1 MVRAS
6 SDAWIE
12 TVRRTRKRET
22 REPPSSPARS
32 ALGADAVRVK
42 WPNDLVVDDASG
54 DSLDAVLCLLQ
65 AAWACRQGTPWYGLP
80 QDMDGLEGW
89 IITA

>member
-1 MVRAS
+1 MAVAERLRKKFGGTEVEIAARGLAMAEELAGL
-6 SDAWIE
+6 SDD
-12 TVRRTRKRET
+12 R
-22 REPPSSPARS
+22 
-32 ALGADAVRVK
+32 
-42 WPNDLVVDDASG
+42 
-54 DSLDAVLCLLQ
+54 LDAVLCLLQ